1 MNVSQNS
8 SSLCCYG
15 KTYLDSRRGKF
26 KVQPTG
32 VSRRNLKYGSRQ
44 KQDTSQK
51 KKLVLPN
58 RRVTLKRERNFA
70 KIVKS
75 NKPSAKKSG
84 RTMSSTT
91 TYLTRKEKVLSTAA
105 AKTDKETDEEW
116 K

>member
-8 SSLCCYG
+8 SSLCFHG
-15 KTYLDSRRGKF
+15 KTYLDSRRGKI

-105 AKTDKETDEEW
+105 AKTDKETDEE
-116 K
+116 